1 VEPLHPF
8 YYPHLKDVQT
18 QDQHSQA
25 WEPWSC
31 HFMNAI
37 FPPSS
42 ILFMWGFQS
51 PQLLHYPLS
60 GNNKW
65 GLLVILFAVWETCF
79 CTVGKQN
86 STSEDSLASI
96 TTCFKYGRVSLESK
110 IYSLICWKC
119 RRNSFHTRASISARK
134 RYSTS
139 ESPCFVSPH
148 LFPLLSHYLL
158 GEGMNNF
165 SIFPFKICEINL
177 APPPEA
183 YGKVEIFSENQY
195 PLES

>member
-1 VEPLHPF
+1 MYKLRTSIVKHENPEVATLCMLF
-8 YYPHLKDVQT
+8 FLLLLYYLCKDSKVLNY
-18 QDQHSQA
+18 H
-25 WEPWSC
+25 
-31 HFMNAI
+31 
-37 FPPSS
+37 
-42 ILFMWGFQS
+42 
-51 PQLLHYPLS
+51 PLS

-79 CTVGKQN
+79 RTVGKQN
-86 STSEDSLASI
+86 SISGDSLASI

-110 IYSLICWKC
+110 IYSLIFWKC

-134 RYSTS
+134 RWSTS

-148 LFPLLSHYLL
+148 LFPLLSHYLW

-165 SIFPFKICEINL
+165 SIFPFKICETNL

-195 PLES
+195 PLEPQFTRP